1 MITEIVP
8 VTKQKYRIVTDEQL
22 AFVLYKGELSHYHL
36 AVFQEIQPEIWEEIQ
51 TVLIK
56 RATQR
61 AMYLLTKKDYTM
73 EQLYKKLSEGEYT
86 QEAVNQA
93 IAYVKSYH
101 YIDDERYVQNYIR
114 YQSGKKSRRQ
124 IQFELEKKGIPKDM
138 IDKFQDDI
146 DELKT
151 SEIELIRELLQKRC
165 KEPEKADEKEK
176 SKHYMYFMRKG
187 FQSSDIMDV
196 FREFFVTTQPCEI

>member
-1 MITEIVP
+1 MMITEIVP
-8 VTKQKYRIVTDEQL
+8 VTKRKYRIVTDEQL
-22 AFVLYKGELSHYHL
+22 AFVLYKGELSRYHL
-36 AVFQEIQPEIWEEIQ
+36 NVLDEIQPEVWEEIQ
-51 TVLIK
+51 KLLIK

-61 AMYLLTKKDYTM
+61 AMHLLTKKDYTI

-93 IAYVKSYH
+93 IAYMKSYH
-101 YIDDERYVQNYIR
+101 YVDDERYVQNYIR

-124 IQFELEKKGIPKDM
+124 IKFELEKKGISKDI

-146 DELKT
+146 EELKNG
-151 SEIELIRELLQKRC
+151 EIELIRVLLQKRC
-165 KEPEKADEKEK
+165 KEPEKVDEKEK

-187 FQSSDIMDV
+187 FQNSDIRRV
-196 FREFFVTTQPCEI
+196 FCEFFERFT